1 MTDFGSSFQSVTI
14 PTASLMV
21 KYAPTVPCALYQF
34 FTNFGVF
41 FLSIGWLYLFR
52 NNGFFIGMPF
62 LTLSMVRTFIILH
75 DCGHSSFSPSRR
87 LNWWIGTFH
96 GILLCMPFSWS
107 SHHYIHHLVSGNKSN
122 GYRWSETVQFSVEEY
137 EALPRFSKQMYRRL
151 REPWFFFSCL
161 PLVQLLVEY
170 RLSFFFHR
178 GYNYTSREAIGD
190 WLVHH
195 IGLVGWMGL
204 LWMIGVLKLYMGCV
218 YLQSVLVLI
227 LFHNQHTFNPAY
239 VIDSNTLNST
249 LNNKWSMY
257 NAAMKGASHIEIPLW
272 LQWFTMGIEYHHVH
286 HLMTRIP
293 GYRLSECHCYI
304 QKHYAE
310 CLVSVV
316 HLSMFDVWKNLQLV
330 LYCTERKRFVTFKE
344 V

>member
-1 MTDFGSSFQSVTI
+1 MTDFPSHSSSVI

-21 KYAPTVPCALYQF
+21 KYAATTRSALYHF
-34 FTNFGVF
+34 ATNLGFF
-41 FLSIGWLYLFR
+41 FLSIGCLYLFR
-52 NNGFFIGMPF
+52 NNGFFIGLPF

-87 LNWWIGTFH
+87 LNWWVGTFH
-96 GILLCMPFSWS
+96 GVLLGMPFSWS

-122 GYRWSETVQFSVEEY
+122 GNRWSETIQFSVQEY
-137 EALPRFSKQMYRRL
+137 KGLPSYSKQLYRML
-151 REPWFFFSCL
+151 REPIVFFSCL

-178 GYNYTSREAIGD
+178 GYNYPSREALGD

-195 IGLVGWMGL
+195 IGLGGWMFL
-204 LWMIGVLKLYMGCV
+204 LWNMGVLKLYMMCV
-218 YLQSVLVLI
+218 YIQSVIVFI

-239 VIDSNTLNST
+239 VIDSST

-257 NAAMKGASHIEIPLW
+257 NAAMKGASHIEIPPW
-272 LQWFTMGIEYHHVH
+272 LQWFTMGIEYHHLH

-293 GYRLSECHCYI
+293 GYRLSECHRYI
-304 QKHYAE
+304 QKHYPE
-310 CLVSVV
+310 CLLNVV
-316 HLSMFDVWKNLQLV
+316 HLSMMDLWRNLQLV

>member
-1 MTDFGSSFQSVTI
+1 MMATVANKALMVQGIYIGGSFLITGYLDIWIFGYLEIDVCVKKQYWYKYFFLFISMTDFGSSFQSVTI

-21 KYAPTVPCALYQF
+21 KYAPTVRCALYQF

-122 GYRWSETVQFSVEEY
+122 GNRWSETVQFSVEEY

-161 PLVQLLVEY
+161 P
-170 RLSFFFHR
+170 SF
-178 GYNYTSREAIGD
+178 
-190 WLVHH
+190 
-195 IGLVGWMGL
+195 
-204 LWMIGVLKLYMGCV
+204 
-218 YLQSVLVLI
+218 
-227 LFHNQHTFNPAY
+227 
-239 VIDSNTLNST
+239 
-249 LNNKWSMY
+249 
-257 NAAMKGASHIEIPLW
+257 
-272 LQWFTMGIEYHHVH
+272 
-286 HLMTRIP
+286 
-293 GYRLSECHCYI
+293 
-304 QKHYAE
+304 
-310 CLVSVV
+310 
-316 HLSMFDVWKNLQLV
+316 
-330 LYCTERKRFVTFKE
+330 
-344 V
+344 